1 MKARLRGL
9 LALVAALAAAEAVVA
24 AAWGWEV

>member
-24 AAWGWEV
+24 AAWAWEV